1 MSGTPS
7 ELAQWATNNVAQY
20 RRQILFGKNGRKNY
34 QESIDKYLGT
44 IKLIKEEVV
53 ADGDSDHNP
62 YAKRWD
68 AERQALK
75 DFICKYGKLMTSKEN
90 GKTYK
95 VYYDKTLS
103 ELIGYNY
110 CICLQ
115 WDAVKQEPS
124 SIIYIRALD
133 KFTERMFHANFDP
146 NIDNT
151 P

>member
-68 AERQALK
+68 EHLWNEK
-75 DFICKYGKLMTSKEN
+75 YSFISK
-90 GKTYK
+90 
-95 VYYDKTLS
+95 
-103 ELIGYNY
+103 
-110 CICLQ
+110 
-115 WDAVKQEPS
+115 
-124 SIIYIRALD
+124 
-133 KFTERMFHANFDP
+133 MFKSKHTF
-146 NIDNT
+146 
-151 P
+151 